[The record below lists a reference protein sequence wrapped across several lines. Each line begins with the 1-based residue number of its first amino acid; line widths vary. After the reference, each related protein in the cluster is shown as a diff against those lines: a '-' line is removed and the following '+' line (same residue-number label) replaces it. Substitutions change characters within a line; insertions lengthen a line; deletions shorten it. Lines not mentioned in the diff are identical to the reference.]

1 MSSNIENNEYVV
13 AALSRNRLLKADE
26 QTRLKALA
34 LAITEVYKFRG
45 QQPNAEDLVDMAK
58 SLCRKISQQEGI
70 DPTIEE
76 IRIAFEYGVTGEYGD
91 YYGINYVTLWNWVK
105 NYLWSQD
112 RLDALDRYHRTHQK
126 LQTTNLLAEKSES
139 QKAAERIAT
148 LNSNIESIFE
158 DLKAG
163 KAPFLC
169 YQTQESVYKQLRA
182 AGIMQKPSDE
192 EIAEAW
198 NKGVDIFNMKKVQ
211 TTKRFCDIFDD
222 AMDAQSPCDDKTK
235 ITRYASAVLLQKFLL
250 SLDKPPV
257 FTPTI
262 L

>member
-1 MSSNIENNEYVV
+1 MSSNIENDEYVV
-13 AALSRNRLLKADE
+13 AALSRNKLLKADE
-26 QTRLKALA
+26 QTRLKVLA
-34 LAITEVYKFRG
+34 LAITEAYKFRG

-76 IRIAFEYGVTGEYGD
+76 IRIAFEYGVTGEYGE

-112 RLDALDRYHRTHQK
+112 RLDALNRYRRTHQK

-169 YQTQESVYKQLRA
+169 YHTQESVYKQLRA
-182 AGIMQKPSDE
+182 AGVMQKPSDE

-198 NKGVDIFNMKKVQ
+198 NKGIHISNKKKVQ
-211 TTKRFCDIFDD
+211 TTKSPGHLYDD
-222 AMDAQSPCDDKTK
+222 AMDAH
-235 ITRYASAVLLQKFLL
+235 
-250 SLDKPPV
+250 
-257 FTPTI
+257 TP
-262 L
+262 

>member
-13 AALSRNRLLKADE
+13 AALSRNKLLKADE

-34 LAITEVYKFRG
+34 LAITEAYKFRG

-76 IRIAFEYGVTGEYGD
+76 IRIAFEYGVTGEYGE

-112 RLDALDRYHRTHQK
+112 RLDALDRYRRTHQK
-126 LQTTNLLAEKSES
+126 PQTTNLLAEKSES
-139 QKAAERIAT
+139 QKEAERIASI
-148 LNSNIESIFE
+148 NSNIESIFE

-163 KAPFLC
+163 EAPVLC
-169 YQTQESVYKQLRA
+169 YHTQESVYRQLRA
-182 AGIMQKPSDE
+182 AGIMEKPSDE

-198 NKGVDIFNMKKVQ
+198 NKGIDILKRRKVQ
-211 TTKRFCDIFDD
+211 TARRLADIIDD
-222 AMDAQSPCDDKTK
+222 AMDADSPCDDRAK

-257 FTPTI
+257 
-262 L
+262 LKQ